1 MTYQNQLQYQHK
13 FQNLSRD
20 QIHAIRNK
28 PFSTEDRILLSQ
40 MWKLD
45 LHKRRL
51 LDVELQYF
59 CSLDTFLS
67 HMEDNQK
74 YPWQYIFK
82 CDGAERGTLSVLKT
96 PFNVNFFFCSGEYL
110 FDLQEEQEE
119 YSVSFS
125 LRINISN
132 KFYQCLV
139 KVNKDDF
146 DPNYPNS
153 KYREFPVSRNIDT
166 ILGGDNIPKRLR

>member
-1 MTYQNQLQYQHK
+1 MIGKQFMGLREGDFFTFTTKDKTIYCMCTSICINIFDK
-13 FQNLSRD
+13 T
-20 QIHAIRNK
+20 IKVEAIY
-28 PFSTEDRILLSQ
+28 
-40 MWKLD
+40 
-45 LHKRRL
+45 
-51 LDVELQYF
+51 VELQYF